1 MESIR
6 EIYRI
11 GFGPSSSHTMGPRKA
26 AEIFKARNSDA
37 KSFRVTLHG
46 SLAATGRGHLTDK
59 AIYDVLS
66 HEKTELL
73 WKPEEILPKH
83 PNALTLESLDENGI
97 VSDKWTV
104 YSVGG
109 GTIID
114 DEHDPTETSVYPFTT
129 MKEILDW
136 CRETGRSLWEYV
148 EEIEGKEIYDHLAE
162 VWQVM
167 QDAIKNGLEEEGIL
181 PGPLKLRR
189 KASSYFVKAK
199 NYSGTLKEKT
209 LIFAYAL
216 AVGEENAAGG
226 KIVTAPTCGSCGTM
240 PAMLKRMYD
249 SFDFSDHKIYRALAT
264 AGLIGNLVKTNAS
277 ISGAKVG
284 CQGEIGTACAM
295 ASAAATQLLGGT
307 PLQIEYAAEM
317 GIEHHL
323 GLTCDPIMGL
333 VQVPCIERNAFAAE
347 RALNTA
353 TFSLLSDGQHL
364 VSFDKIVKTMKQTGH
379 DIPSIYKETS
389 EGGMA
394 FFYGKKEQKP
404 NTAV

>member
-1 MESIR
+1 MESIK

-26 AEIFKARNSDA
+26 AEIFKEKNIDA
-37 KSFRVTLHG
+37 SRFRVTLHG

-59 AIYDVLS
+59 AIMEVLS
-66 HEKTELL
+66 SEKTEIL
-73 WKPEEILPKH
+73 WKPEDILAKH
-83 PNALTLESLDENGI
+83 PNALTLEAYDADGKIIDS
-97 VSDKWTV
+97 WRV

-109 GTIID
+109 GKIID
-114 DEHDPTETSVYPFTT
+114 DDHDPTEDSIYPHNT
-129 MKEILDW
+129 MNDILKW
-136 CRETGRSLWEYV
+136 TKQTGRSFWEYV
-148 EEIEGKEIYDHLAE
+148 EEVEGKDIYDHLAN
-162 VWQVM
+162 VWEVM
-167 QDAIKNGLEEEGIL
+167 QLAIKNGLEAEGVL
-181 PGPLKLRR
+181 PGPLNLRR

-209 LIFAYAL
+209 LIFSYAL

-226 KIVTAPTCGSCGTM
+226 QIVTAPTCGSCGTM
-240 PAMLKRMYD
+240 PAVLKRLKD
-249 SFDFSDHKIYRALAT
+249 SFEFSDQKILRALST
-264 AGLIGNLVKTNAS
+264 AGLVGNLVKHNAS

-284 CQGEIGTACAM
+284 CQGEVGTACAM

-307 PLQIEYAAEM
+307 PLHIEYAAEM

-394 FFYGKKEQKP
+394 KYF
-404 NTAV
+404 

>member
-1 MESIR
+1 MESIK

-26 AEIFKARNSDA
+26 AEIFHEKNVNAV
-37 KSFRVTLHG
+37 KFRVTLHG
-46 SLAATGRGHLTDK
+46 SLAATGKGHLTDK
-59 AIYDVLS
+59 ALLDVLNAD
-66 HEKTELL
+66 KTEIV
-73 WKPEEILPKH
+73 WKPEDILAKH
-83 PNALTLESLDENGI
+83 PNALTLEAKDGEDNI
-97 VSDKWTV
+97 VDSWRV

-109 GTIID
+109 GKIID
-114 DEHDPTETSVYPFTT
+114 DDHDPAEDSIYPHNT
-129 MKEILDW
+129 MNEILKW
-136 CRETGRSLWEYV
+136 TKQTGKTFWEYV
-148 EEIEGKEIYDHLAE
+148 DEVEGKEIYDHLE
-162 VWQVM
+162 NVWEVM
-167 QDAIKNGLEEEGIL
+167 QTSIKNGLEDEGVL
-181 PGPLKLRR
+181 PGPLNLRR

-240 PAMLKRMYD
+240 PAVLKRLKD
-249 SFDFSDHKIYRALAT
+249 SFEFSDQKILRALAT
-264 AGLIGNLVKTNAS
+264 AGLVGNLVKHNAS

-284 CQGEIGTACAM
+284 CQGEVGTACAM

-394 FFYGKKEQKP
+394 LFYP
-404 NTAV
+404 

>member
-1 MESIR
+1 MESIK

-26 AEIFKARNSDA
+26 AEIFKEKNIDA
-37 KSFRVTLHG
+37 SRFRVTLHG

-59 AIYDVLS
+59 AIMEVLS
-66 HEKTELL
+66 PEKTEIL
-73 WKPEEILPKH
+73 WKPEDILAKH
-83 PNALTLESLDENGI
+83 PNALTLEAYDADGKIIDS
-97 VSDKWTV
+97 WRV

-109 GTIID
+109 GKIID
-114 DEHDPTETSVYPFTT
+114 DDHDPKEDSIYPHNT
-129 MKEILDW
+129 MNDILKW
-136 CRETGRSLWEYV
+136 TKQTGRSFWEYV
-148 EEIEGKEIYDHLAE
+148 EEVEGKDIYDHLAN
-162 VWQVM
+162 VWEVM
-167 QDAIKNGLEEEGIL
+167 QLAIKNGLEAEGVL
-181 PGPLKLRR
+181 PGPLNLRR

-209 LIFAYAL
+209 LIFSYAL

-226 KIVTAPTCGSCGTM
+226 QIVTAPTCGSCGTM
-240 PAMLKRMYD
+240 PAVLKRLKD
-249 SFDFSDHKIYRALAT
+249 SFEFSDQKILRALAT
-264 AGLIGNLVKTNAS
+264 AGLVGNLVKHNAS

-284 CQGEIGTACAM
+284 CQGEVGTACAM

-347 RALNTA
+347 RAFNTA

-394 FFYGKKEQKP
+394 LFYS
-404 NTAV
+404 

>member
-6 EIYRI
+6 DIYRI

-26 AEIFKARNSDA
+26 AEIFRDKNPESPR
-37 KSFRVTLHG
+37 FRVTLHG
-46 SLAATGRGHLTDK
+46 TLAATGKGHLTDK
-59 AIYDVLS
+59 ALLEVLS
-66 HEKTELL
+66 HDKTEIL
-73 WKPEEILPKH
+73 WKPEEILQKH
-83 PNALTLESLDENGI
+83 PNALTLEALDLSGK
-97 VSDKWTV
+97 VTDSWRV

-109 GTIID
+109 GKIID
-114 DEHDPTETSVYPFTT
+114 DDHDPTEDSVYPLTT

-136 CRETGRSLWEYV
+136 TKETGCSFWEYV
-148 EEIEGKEIYDHLAE
+148 EEIEGKEIYDHLADVWE
-162 VWQVM
+162 VMKQSI
-167 QDAIKNGLEEEGIL
+167 ANGLEAEGVL
-181 PGPLKLRR
+181 PGPLNLRR

-226 KIVTAPTCGSCGTM
+226 KMVTAPTCGSCGTM
-240 PAMLKRMYD
+240 PSVLKRMAD
-249 SFDFSDHKIYRALAT
+249 SFEFSDQKIHRALAT
-264 AGLIGNLVKTNAS
+264 AGLIGNLVKQNAS
-277 ISGAKVG
+277 ISGARVG

-379 DIPSIYKETS
+379 DLPSIYKETS

-394 FFYGKKEQKP
+394 YFYKKKS
-404 NTAV
+404 

>member
-6 EIYRI
+6 EIFRI

-26 AEIFKARNSDA
+26 AEIFKAKNSDA
-37 KSFRVTLHG
+37 NSFRVTLHG

-66 HEKTELL
+66 FEKTELL

-83 PNALTLESLDENGI
+83 PNALTLECLDENGV

-104 YSVGG
+104 YSIGG

-114 DEHDPTETSVYPFTT
+114 DDHDPTETSVYPLTT
-129 MKEILDW
+129 MKEILEW

-162 VWQVM
+162 VWKVM
-167 QDAIKNGLEEEGIL
+167 QEAIKNGLEDEGIL

-249 SFDFSDHKIYRALAT
+249 SFDFSDQKIHRALAT

-277 ISGAKVG
+277 ISGAQVG

-295 ASAAATQLLGGT
+295 ASGAATQLLGGT

-394 FFYGKKEQKP
+394 LFYSNKEK
-404 NTAV
+404 NRK